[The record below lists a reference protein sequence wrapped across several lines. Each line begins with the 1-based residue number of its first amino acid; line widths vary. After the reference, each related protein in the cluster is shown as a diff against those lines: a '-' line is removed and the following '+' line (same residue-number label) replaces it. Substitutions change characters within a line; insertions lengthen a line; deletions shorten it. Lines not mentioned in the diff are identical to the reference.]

1 MSEPDEEDL
10 KGDRRQRQMDGSHV
24 SRLLSQG
31 IAAARAKQRGRA
43 REYLLKV
50 IELDEGNEQAWLW
63 LSGVMDALEDQKICL
78 ENVLTIN
85 PQNAHA
91 RAGLQWLEKLIAAS
105 AGPSPGSSAPC
116 PFCGG
121 QNSGTTATCRH
132 CGQSLLVACPG
143 CEEYVDVEER
153 ECPHCETVLGDVH
166 DEINY
171 RAGLAT
177 AYLSEGKPR
186 LALEAWQQVFDLD
199 PSYPNIQARLADAH
213 RATGALSEAIKA
225 YGQAI
230 EADPKDGQLHLK
242 LARLYH
248 SSGSLSKAAE
258 EYDQALSLSSP
269 RSATL
274 HYELGTLYHEA
285 NDYRRAFRAYKRA
298 IEWDSSHAEA
308 HFQLGQ
314 LYEIVG
320 REDLAVKAYTRAL
333 ALSPAQA
340 EKVRKRL
347 HKLRPPIPV
356 ELANGWLETLREM
369 ARMMV
374 AYILIALLQA
384 GLKPSQIP
392 ALSWFALLVAAL
404 GSHFLVCALFTPRNP
419 LLQFLLGERGIDG
432 LGLRWAVGL
441 LSSLM
446 LLVSLAAIYL

>member
-1 MSEPDEEDL
+1 
-10 KGDRRQRQMDGSHV
+10 MDGSHV
-24 SRLLSQG
+24 NGLLSQG
-31 IAAARAKQRGRA
+31 IAAAKAKQRSRA
-43 REYLLKV
+43 REYLMKV

-91 RAGLQWLEKLIAAS
+91 RAGLQWLERLMAAS
-105 AGPSPGSSAPC
+105 AEPLPGSSAPC

-121 QNSGTTATCRH
+121 QNSGTTPTCRH
-132 CGQSLLVACPG
+132 CGRSLLVTCPG

-153 ECPHCETVLGDVH
+153 ECSHCGTVLGDVH
-166 DEINY
+166 DEVNY

-177 AYLSEGKPR
+177 AYLSKGKPR
-186 LALEAWQQVFDLD
+186 LALEAWQRVFDLD
-199 PSYPNIQARLADAH
+199 PSYPNIQAHLADAY
-213 RATGALSEAIKA
+213 RAMGALSEAIEA

-230 EADPKDGQLHLK
+230 EADPKNGQLHLK
-242 LARLYH
+242 LARLYR
-248 SSGSLSKAAE
+248 SSGSLSKAVE
-258 EYDQALSLSSP
+258 EYNLALSLSP
-269 RSATL
+269 RSAAL
-274 HYELGTLYHEA
+274 HYELGTLYHEG
-285 NDYRRAFRAYKRA
+285 NDYKRAFRAYKSA
-298 IEWDSSHAEA
+298 IEWDSSHAKA

-314 LYEIVG
+314 LYEIVS
-320 REDLAVKAYTRAL
+320 REDRAVKAYTRAL
-333 ALSPAQA
+333 ALSPPQA

-356 ELANGWLETLREM
+356 ELANGWLETFRQM
-369 ARMMV
+369 AKIMV
-374 AYILIALLQA
+374 AYILIVLLQA

-392 ALSWFALLVAAL
+392 TLSRFALLMAPF
-404 GSHFLVCALFTPRNP
+404 GSYFLVCALSTPRNP

-441 LSSLM
+441 LSSLI

>member
-1 MSEPDEEDL
+1 
-10 KGDRRQRQMDGSHV
+10 MDGSHV

-31 IAAARAKQRGRA
+31 IAAARAKQRRRA
-43 REYLLKV
+43 GEYLMKV

-78 ENVLTIN
+78 ENVLAIN

-91 RAGLQWLEKLIAAS
+91 RAGLQWLEKLLAAG
-105 AGPSPGSSAPC
+105 AEPSPGSSAPC
-116 PFCGG
+116 PFCGE
-121 QNSGTTATCRH
+121 QSSGTTRTCRH
-132 CGQSLLVACPG
+132 CGRSLLVACPG

-153 ECPHCETVLGDVH
+153 ECPHCGTVLGDVH
-166 DEINY
+166 DEVNY

-177 AYLSEGKPR
+177 AYLSKGKPR
-186 LALEAWQQVFDLD
+186 LALEAWQRVFDLD
-199 PSYPNIQARLADAH
+199 PSYPNIQAYLADAY
-213 RATGALSEAIKA
+213 RATGAISEAIEA

-230 EADPKDGQLHLK
+230 EADPKNGQLHLK
-242 LARLYH
+242 LARLYR
-248 SSGSLSKAAE
+248 SSGSLSKAAG
-258 EYDQALSLSSP
+258 EYDQALSLSSS
-269 RSATL
+269 RSAAL

-298 IEWDSSHAEA
+298 IECDSSFAEA

-314 LYEIVG
+314 LYETVG
-320 REDLAVKAYTRAL
+320 REDRAVKAYMRTL
-333 ALSPAQA
+333 AFSPPQA

-347 HKLRPPIPV
+347 HKLRSPIPV
-356 ELANGWLETLREM
+356 ELANGWLETFRQM
-369 ARMMV
+369 ARIMV

-392 ALSWFALLVAAL
+392 ALSRFALLVAAL
-404 GSHFLVCALFTPRNP
+404 GSYFLVCALSTPRNP

-441 LSSLM
+441 LSSLI
-446 LLVSLAAIYL
+446 LLISLRAIYL